1 MRPISWLHVSD
12 IHMSMCDAWSQDV
25 VLTAMCGRIEK
36 LRGDGLAPD
45 FILATGDL
53 AFSGKP
59 EEYTLVW
66 DFFEALSKASGVPKE
81 RIFSVPGNHDID
93 RSRQTLCFKGA
104 RSILDSQQLVDKVL
118 APDDNIATLLERE
131 QGYRRF
137 QNEYFDNQERTPTPD
152 GLAYV
157 SRLVIDDIHIAIV
170 GLDSAWVAEGG
181 LSDHSNLLIGER
193 QVINALTLAQNV
205 EEPPHIVISMAHH
218 PCHLLREF
226 DRVVVQGRIDRG
238 SQFFHCGHLHLPEAR
253 AVGQSAT
260 GCLMLAA
267 GASFETRQSQ
277 NTFSVIEMDLL
288 GARRQITTIHYDS
301 KHGEFSSESHDKF
314 AIEVA
319 ARNIC
324 EVGELAAELCAY
336 RKEMRAH
343 ATYLAALILDQKAE
357 FPIAGKDGYVFGS
370 FAVLRAQSDSAL
382 MERTERFMA
391 FRNVLRA
398 LYRRIP
404 MQDILAGHGDMVSEY
419 STLLTELCGQDKALE
434 QRVAGQEKE
443 AASLAGVGPAG
454 TFAHTVQL
462 LDEVAEARDW
472 PELRAHASRHVDSAD
487 TGLAVHARRMTALA
501 LAHGDTDADKAQ
513 AIELYRALGDGS
525 EAVPTD
531 LGNLARLLLETGDT
545 DSAED
550 CVIRGIEHFPEGH
563 AAYFAEVGHRI
574 IEETGDRV
582 FRERME
588 DALGKRGQRG

>member
-1 MRPISWLHVSD
+1 
-12 IHMSMCDAWSQDV
+12 MSVRDAWSQDV
-25 VLTAMCGRIEK
+25 VLTAMCARIEK
-36 LRGDGLAPD
+36 LRETGLAAD

-53 AFSGKP
+53 AFSGKAQ
-59 EEYTLVW
+59 EYAIAGG
-66 DFFEALSKASGVPKE
+66 FFDALSNASGVSKE
-81 RIFSVPGNHDID
+81 RIFCVPGNHDID

-104 RSILDSQQLVDKVL
+104 RLSLDSQQLVDEVL
-118 APDDNIATLLERE
+118 APDDDLATLLERE
-131 QGYRRF
+131 EAYRRF
-137 QNEYFDNQERTPTPD
+137 QGEYFDNQVRTPTQD

-157 SRLVIDDIHIAIV
+157 SRIAIDGIDIAIV

-181 LSDHSNLLIGER
+181 PSDHGKLLIGER
-193 QVINALTLAQNV
+193 QIINAIKEAQNADN
-205 EEPPHIVISMAHH
+205 PPHIVISMAHH

-226 DRVVVQGRIDRG
+226 DRVVVQGRIERG
-238 SQFFHCGHLHLPEAR
+238 SQFFHCGHLHLSEAR

-260 GCLMLAA
+260 GCLTLAA

-277 NTFSVIEMDLL
+277 NAFSVIEMDLL
-288 GARRQITTIHYDS
+288 RARRQVTTIHYVP
-301 KHGEFSSESHDKF
+301 KNGKFSSESREEF
-314 AIEVA
+314 TIEVA
-319 ARNIC
+319 ARDVC
-324 EVGELAAELCAY
+324 ELSELAAELCTY
-336 RKEMRAH
+336 SQELRAH
-343 ATYLAALILDQKAE
+343 ATYLAALILGQKAE
-357 FPIAGKDGYVFGS
+357 FPIGGKDGYAFGS
-370 FAVLRAQSDSAL
+370 FAVLRAEGDSAL

-398 LYRRIP
+398 LYGRVP
-404 MQDILAGHGDMVSEY
+404 VQGILARHGDMVSEY
-419 STLLTELCGQDKALE
+419 GALLTELSGQDKALE
-434 QRVAGQEKE
+434 QRLAGQEKE
-443 AASLAGVGPAG
+443 AASLAGARPSG
-454 TFAHTVQL
+454 TFAHTVKL

-472 PELRAHASRHVDSAD
+472 PELRAYAPRHVDSAD

-513 AIELYRALGDGS
+513 AIELYRALGDGL

-582 FRERME
+582 FRARME